1 MKKRGISAVVATI
14 LIILITVA
22 AVTIIW
28 TTVLPM
34 IQEQTEFGEE
44 LIDLS
49 IKSAKGYTVQDGDSG
64 NLTVQVS
71 RGTDEENLIGI
82 QFVFSYEGNSE
93 IYISYDVPLPNQKKT
108 YLFDLSN
115 LGEPYSVSIAG
126 IFDNNETGAITSEVD
141 DLAEGNLTGV
151 WGGCC
156 L

>member
-1 MKKRGISAVVATI
+1 
-14 LIILITVA
+14 
-22 AVTIIW
+22 
-28 TTVLPM
+28 M
-34 IQEQTEFGEE
+34 IKENTSFGEQ
-44 LIDLS
+44 LVDLS
-49 IKSAKGYTVQDGDSG
+49 IVSSGGDTVWDEANQAMS
-64 NLTVQVS
+64 VQVS
-71 RGTDEENLIGI
+71 RGNDEEDLLGI